1 MKKEELLLVLQNP
14 ELSKIL
20 LDMLSKDTES
30 TTSKQM
36 PVLQNTLFGD
46 QVNLPKAPEIVDLRD
61 NGHRAASQFVD
72 NHSFTVGQQITIW
85 YGGHESGLR
94 GAFTTRGL
102 NPSINTLLKGK
113 KYSVKITGTCPG
125 TCPAKKKTA

>member
-1 MKKEELLLVLQNP
+1 MNKTDLLLVLQNP
-14 ELSKIL
+14 ELSKVL
-20 LDMLSKDTES
+20 LNLLSKDNAVAEE
-30 TTSKQM
+30 M
-36 PVLQNTLFGD
+36 PALKNVLFDD
-46 QVNLPKAPEIVDLRD
+46 QVSLPKAPEIVDLRD

-72 NHSFTVGQQITIW
+72 NHTFSIGQQITIW

-102 NPSINTLLKGK
+102 LPSINTLLKGK

-125 TCPAKKKTA
+125 TPAKKKTA

>member
-1 MKKEELLLVLQNP
+1 MNKTDLLLILQNP
-14 ELSKIL
+14 ELSKVL
-20 LDMLSKDTES
+20 LNFLSKDNASADEV
-30 TTSKQM
+30 
-36 PVLQNTLFGD
+36 PVLENISSD
-46 QVNLPKAPEIVDLRD
+46 NQVSLPKAPEIVDLRD

-72 NHSFTVGQQITIW
+72 GHSFTVGQQITIW

-113 KYSVKITGTCPG
+113 KYSVKIAG